1 MGRDEEPNR
10 ARKTRA
16 RGSLT
21 ARAIGGARNS
31 ITERA
36 LGVRS
41 SITERA
47 VGMRSSLTAMNVA
60 EQADRSWLPPLV
72 FLSHNTL
79 TLIGLFL
86 VNAAAVLWL
95 FVLPVATRES
105 AQHPYLLIFFL
116 GILPIAF
123 VLGITLVPTGIY
135 RRYRRLSRHG
145 LEARHFEPLGWENR
159 EFRNLALF
167 IVLASSANVLLGGYF
182 SQSTVH
188 YMDSPGFC
196 ATTCHSMRP
205 EYAAYQHSPHVNI
218 ACVEC
223 HIGSGRS
230 AYMRAKLNGL
240 WQVTA
245 TAFSLFPR
253 PIPTPLES
261 LRPAREI
268 CESCH
273 WPRKFSGIQLRVL
286 DHFAEDSA
294 NTRTTTVLS
303 LAIGGGPVAAG
314 IHGFHMGPGITVEYA
329 SDPTRQEVSWV
340 RYSDS
345 AGVVAEFASDAW
357 APDEVRE
364 YEVRAMDCLDCHTRP
379 SHQFQMPAR
388 ALDEALA
395 LGRVDPTLPWIRKR
409 GREVLEAEYSS
420 TVEAV
425 ETIAATIADF
435 YRSAFPSV
443 FETRGEAIARSTAGL
458 VEIYEHNVFPEM
470 GVQWG
475 TYPDYSG
482 HTDFIGCFRC
492 HGGGQHTAGGDSIP
506 ADCTTCHRLLAV
518 RESEPVILKQLG
530 VIR

>member
-1 MGRDEEPNR
+1 M
-10 ARKTRA
+10 TRG

-21 ARAIGGARNS
+21 ARAI
-31 ITERA
+31 
-36 LGVRS
+36 GVRS

-47 VGMRSSLTAMNVA
+47 VGMRSSLTAMNI
-60 EQADRSWLPPLV
+60 ADTERSWLPPLV

-116 GILPIAF
+116 GILPAAF
-123 VLGITLVPTGIY
+123 LLGIALVPLGIY

-145 LEARHFEPLGWENR
+145 IEARYFEPLGWENR
-159 EFRNLALF
+159 EFRNVALF
-167 IVLASSANVLLGGYF
+167 IVIASSANVLLGGYF
-182 SQSTVH
+182 SQTTVH
-188 YMDSPGFC
+188 YMDSPSFC
-196 ATTCHSMRP
+196 ATTCHSMSP

-218 ACVEC
+218 DCVEC

-245 TAFSLFPR
+245 TTFRLYPR
-253 PIPTPLES
+253 PIPTPLEN

-273 WPRKFSGIQLRVL
+273 WPRKFSGVQVRVL
-286 DHFAEDSA
+286 EHFAEDSA

-303 LAIGGGPVAAG
+303 LAVGGGPVAAG
-314 IHGFHMGPGITVEYA
+314 IHGLHVGPGITIEYG
-329 SDPTRQEVSWV
+329 SDPTRREIHWV

-345 AGVVAEFASDAW
+345 TGLIDEFVADGWTSHDAP
-357 APDEVRE
+357 AHETRT
-364 YEVRAMDCLDCHTRP
+364 MDCLDCHTRP
-379 SHQFQMPAR
+379 SHQFQMPER

-395 LGRVDPTLPWIRKR
+395 LRRIDPTLPWIRKR
-409 GREVLEAEYSS
+409 GRELLEAEYVSREDARRRITES
-420 TVEAV
+420 LVE
-425 ETIAATIADF
+425 F
-435 YRSAFPSV
+435 YRSEYPSV
-443 FETRGEAIARSTAGL
+443 YSARRASVDRSAVGL
-458 VEIYEHNVFPEM
+458 AEIWERNIFPEM
-470 GVQWG
+470 GVGWG
-475 TYPDYSG
+475 TYPDFSG
-482 HTDFIGCFRC
+482 HTDFVGCFRC
-492 HGGGQHTAGGDSIP
+492 HGGGQRTAEGKVIT
-506 ADCTTCHRLLAV
+506 AECTACHRLLAV
-518 RESEPVILKQLG
+518 RESEPEILGQLG

>member
-1 MGRDEEPNR
+1 
-10 ARKTRA
+10 
-16 RGSLT
+16 
-21 ARAIGGARNS
+21 
-31 ITERA
+31 
-36 LGVRS
+36 
-41 SITERA
+41 
-47 VGMRSSLTAMNVA
+47 MNVA
-60 EQADRSWLPPLV
+60 EEAERSWLPPLV
-72 FLSHNTL
+72 FLSHNAL

-123 VLGITLVPTGIY
+123 LLGITLVPTGIY
-135 RRYRRLSRHG
+135 RRYRRLSKHG

-159 EFRNLALF
+159 EFRNVALF
-167 IVLASSANVLLGGYF
+167 IVIASSTNVLLGGYF

-196 ATTCHSMRP
+196 ATTCHSMSP

-223 HIGSGRS
+223 HIGSGRR

-240 WQVTA
+240 WQVAA
-245 TAFSLFPR
+245 TVFDLYPR
-253 PIPTPLES
+253 PIPTPLEN
-261 LRPAREI
+261 LRPARDI

-273 WPRKFSGIQLRVL
+273 WPHKFSGLQVRVL

-303 LAIGGGPVAAG
+303 VAVGGGPVAAG
-314 IHGFHMGPGITVEYA
+314 IHGFHVGPGITIEYV
-329 SDPTRQEVSWV
+329 SDPTRREISWV

-345 AGVVAEFASDAW
+345 TGVVSEFASEAW
-357 APDEVRE
+357 ASDGESEHEIRT
-364 YEVRAMDCLDCHTRP
+364 MDCLDCHTRP

-395 LGRVDPTLPWIRKR
+395 LGRVDATLPWIRKK
-409 GREVLEAEYSS
+409 GRELLEADYADRD
-420 TVEAV
+420 EAR
-425 ETIAATIADF
+425 ESIAAGLAVF
-435 YRSAFPSV
+435 YRSEHPAV
-443 FETRGEAIARSTAGL
+443 YEVREGDIERSTAGL
-458 VEIYEHNVFPEM
+458 VEIYEHNIFPDM
-470 GVQWG
+470 GVEWG

-482 HTDFIGCFRC
+482 HTDFVGCFRC
-492 HGGGQHTAGGDSIP
+492 HGGGQRSVGGDSIT
-506 ADCTTCHRLLAV
+506 AECTACHRLLAI
-518 RESEPVILKQLG
+518 RESEPAILEQLG

>member
-1 MGRDEEPNR
+1 MGDDEELNR
-10 ARKTRA
+10 TRKTRA

-21 ARAIGGARNS
+21 ARAIGGAR
-31 ITERA
+31 
-36 LGVRS
+36 S
-41 SITERA
+41 SITQRA

-60 EQADRSWLPPLV
+60 EDSSRSWLPPLV
-72 FLSHNTL
+72 FLSHNPL

-116 GILPIAF
+116 GVLPIAF

-135 RRYRRLSRHG
+135 RRYRRLSKHG
-145 LEARHFEPLGWENR
+145 LEARNFEPLGWENR
-159 EFRNLALF
+159 EFRNVALF
-167 IVLASSANVLLGGYF
+167 IVVASSANVLLGGYF

-196 ATTCHSMRP
+196 ATTCHSMSP

-240 WQVTA
+240 WQVAA
-245 TAFSLFPR
+245 TAFRLYPR
-253 PIPTPLES
+253 PIPTPLEN
-261 LRPAREI
+261 LRPARDI

-273 WPRKFSGIQLRVL
+273 WPHKFSGVQVRVL

-303 LAIGGGPVAAG
+303 LAVGGGPVAAG
-314 IHGFHMGPGITVEYA
+314 IHGFHVGPGITVEYA
-329 SDPTRQEVSWV
+329 SDPARENIFWV

-345 AGVVAEFASDAW
+345 TGAASEFASEPWTANEE
-357 APDEVRE
+357 PEHEIRI
-364 YEVRAMDCLDCHTRP
+364 MDCLDCHTRP
-379 SHQFQMPAR
+379 SHQFRMPAR
-388 ALDEALA
+388 ALDEALS
-395 LGRVDPTLPWIRKR
+395 LGRVDATLPWIRKK
-409 GREVLEAEYSS
+409 GRELLEADYASRN
-420 TVEAV
+420 EAR
-425 ETIAATIADF
+425 ESIAASLADF
-435 YRSAFPSV
+435 YRLELPAV
-443 FETRGEAIARSTAGL
+443 FEVRGEAIERSTAGL
-458 VEIYEHNVFPEM
+458 VEIYERNIFPEM
-470 GVQWG
+470 AVGWG

-482 HTDFIGCFRC
+482 HTDFVGCFRC
-492 HGGGQHTAGGDSIP
+492 HGGGQHTTDGDVIT
-506 ADCTTCHRLLAV
+506 ADCTVCHRLLAV
-518 RESEPVILKQLG
+518 REPEPKILEQLG